1 MVSTECDV
9 MYDVCS
15 DVFIKAYD
23 DVMELEKSLQKLR
36 SLLDEALSKL
46 HQVFMKLFIK
56 QVI

>member
-1 MVSTECDV
+1 

-36 SLLDEALSKL
+36 SSLDEALSKL